1 MEASLITIN
10 PDNIDQRKIQDV
22 LHVINSSGVIVYP
35 TDSVYGICCN
45 MDDKKAIEKLC
56 RIKKIDP
63 DKAKLTLIC
72 DSFSMVS
79 LYSKGLDTA
88 HYRMLKRNT
97 PGPFTF
103 ILKASSNLPASLGKR
118 KTIGFRIPENKIA
131 IALVSALGKPLVSLS
146 LHNEDDDIQ
155 EYFSDPE
162 EIFQRY
168 HNQVDAIID
177 GGIGQLFT
185 SGIIDISNDDVEI
198 LRPGI
203 KDLI

>member
-1 MEASLITIN
+1 MEALYIAIN
-10 PDNIDQRKIQDV
+10 SENIDKRKIQEV
-22 LHVINSSGVIVYP
+22 LQVLETSGVIVYP
-35 TDSVYGICCN
+35 TDTVYGICCH

-63 DKAKLTLIC
+63 EKAKLTLIC

-79 LYSKGLDTA
+79 QYSKGLETA
-88 HYRMLKRNT
+88 NYRMLKRNT

-103 ILKASSNLPASLGKR
+103 ILKASNNLPLSLGKR
-118 KTIGFRIPENKIA
+118 KTIGFRIPKNKIA
-131 IALVSALGKPLVSLS
+131 IAMVEALGKPLVSLS
-146 LHNEDDDIQ
+146 LHNEEDDIQ

-168 HNQVDAIID
+168 HNQVDAIVD
-177 GGIGQLFT
+177 GGMGQLIT
-185 SGIIDISNDDVEI
+185 SGIIDLSNDHVEI

-203 KDLI
+203 KDLQ